1 MSWNIYRAYE
11 VKRAWRVE
19 TMKPINEITGKLNNQ
34 YSGSIKWTD
43 IYDSEEE
50 LVNDLLHI
58 TIRKIYPNPT
68 QGYEYLSSFQNRL
81 KAGNSL
87 TDKQM
92 TMLKR
97 LAYVVAYEK
106 YCRVQENP
114 YGLD

>member
-1 MSWNIYRAYE
+1 
-11 VKRAWRVE
+11 
-19 TMKPINEITGKLNNQ
+19 MKPIKEIVEKLNSQ
-34 YSGSIKWTD
+34 HGSIRWTD
-43 IYDSEEE
+43 IYDGEEE

-58 TIRKIYPNPT
+58 TIRKTYPDPT
-68 QGYEYLSSFQNRL
+68 KGYEYLSSFQNKL

-106 YCRVQENP
+106 YCRGQI
-114 YGLD
+114 

>member
-1 MSWNIYRAYE
+1 MRL
-11 VKRAWRVE
+11 
-19 TMKPINEITGKLNNQ
+19 TNEMIEKLNNK
-34 YSGSIKWTD
+34 YVSNYTERIKWAD

-58 TIRKIYPNPT
+58 TIRKTYPNPT

-81 KAGNSL
+81 KSGNSL

-97 LAYVVAYEK
+97 LAYVVAYERH
-106 YCRVQENP
+106 CREQI
-114 YGLD
+114 

>member
-1 MSWNIYRAYE
+1 
-11 VKRAWRVE
+11 
-19 TMKPINEITGKLNNQ
+19 MKQIKEITGKLNNQ
-34 YSGSIKWTD
+34 YSDSIKWTD

-58 TIRKIYPNPT
+58 TIRKTYPDPT
-68 QGYEYLSSFQNRL
+68 KGYEYLSSFQNKL

-97 LAYVVAYEK
+97 LAYVVAYER
-106 YCRVQENP
+106 YCRGQI
-114 YGLD
+114 